1 MTAWRPHLR
10 ILALSIV
17 VGLVTG
23 TFSWFGARL
32 LLGPPLRPG
41 PTSTYGWYLYS
52 TIAFWAAWGLVAP
65 LALGVADRYRFVP
78 SQRRRAIVA
87 HIAAGFAIVCVQ
99 TVIAVSLRLAAAPLF
114 GVDIASTYRFATVT
128 LLTDFDWNYSVYLGI
143 VGTSHAIF
151 FHEQSRARAVRAS
164 QLEARLAEAQ
174 LQALQR
180 QLHPHFLFNTLHAV
194 HTLVRMDPVAAE
206 QMIERLSELLRVT
219 LKSTAT
225 QEVSLAEELAYLDR
239 YLAIEKVHFGDRLI
253 VEIDVPLGLRDAS
266 VPNLVLQPLVE
277 NAVRHGLAPH
287 REPGR
292 LRVTARRDGDD
303 LVLSVSDTGRGVATH
318 GLVPIAEGVGLTNTR
333 QRLERLYGDRQE
345 VRFEPAAEGGLTV
358 TLRLPFMSAP
368 AMRDNGV
375 AVA

>member
-1 MTAWRPHLR
+1 MFSAD
-10 ILALSIV
+10 
-17 VGLVTG
+17 G
-23 TFSWFGARL
+23 THVYAIRGA
-32 LLGPPLRPG
+32 
-41 PTSTYGWYLYS
+41 S
-52 TIAFWAAWGLVAP
+52 
-65 LALGVADRYRFVP
+65 
-78 SQRRRAIVA
+78 
-87 HIAAGFAIVCVQ
+87 
-99 TVIAVSLRLAAAPLF
+99 
-114 GVDIASTYRFATVT
+114 
-128 LLTDFDWNYSVYLGI
+128 
-143 VGTSHAIF
+143 
-151 FHEQSRARAVRAS
+151 
-164 QLEARLAEAQ
+164 
-174 LQALQR
+174 
-180 QLHPHFLFNTLHAV
+180 
-194 HTLVRMDPVAAE
+194 
-206 QMIERLSELLRVT
+206 
-219 LKSTAT
+219 
-225 QEVSLAEELAYLDR
+225 
-239 YLAIEKVHFGDRLI
+239 I